1 VATATVIVARKFGG
15 IVGRRQEWQVLID
28 GADVGTVAVNQTVEL
43 PAGPG
48 QHTLRLKAS
57 GRFMSPERSFD
68 LAEGEEI
75 RFSCHS
81 QFLWPL
87 MLASLVKPDF
97 WIRLTRDLRQT
108 VQSSWV
114 SGTPARRP

>member
-1 VATATVIVARKFGG
+1 MATATVIVARRFGG
-15 IVGRRQEWQVLID
+15 LVGRNQKWQVLID
-28 GADVGTVAVNQTVEL
+28 GADAGAIAVNQTVEL

-57 GRFMSPERSFD
+57 GRFASQERSFEI
-68 LAEGEEI
+68 AEGEEI

-81 QFLWPL
+81 QYLWPL

-97 WIRLTRDLRQT
+97 WIRLNRD
-108 VQSSWV
+108 
-114 SGTPARRP
+114 